1 MIDVFAALARPVKSP
16 CPPGYKMDPRRDK
29 CVPAH
34 QKLGDAPPAPTPT
47 NWTGIP
53 EPPGWKELTGGMSWP
68 PTGAF
73 PPSPPP
79 ACALA
84 PGLWPCSPWP
94 PPPPVGW
101 PAGWPWPLPFG
112 PAPGAPPPPPP
123 PVAPAPPP
131 ATTVTPEKAFPWGWV
146 VFGGLALGAGLL
158 LVGGA
163 GALAANPVSESNV
176 EHYRLAAEANIKA
189 DKAIARAKKLRGAAR
204 TAALDEAEAL
214 VRSAVEH
221 SRAAGERWITY
232 EHSSGR
238 EEIERLRGRA

>member
-1 MIDVFAALARPVKSP
+1 MIDVFSSLAQ
-16 CPPGYKMDPRRDK
+16 
-29 CVPAH
+29 PARH
-34 QKLGDAPPAPTPT
+34 LGDAPPAPTPT

-101 PAGWPWPLPFG
+101 PAGWPWPLPLG

-123 PVAPAPPP
+123 PAA
-131 ATTVTPEKAFPWGWV
+131 VTPPQTTAAPEKPFPWGWV
-146 VFGGLALGAGLL
+146 VLGGLALGAGLL
-158 LVGGA
+158 VMSGA
-163 GALAANPVSESNV
+163 GTLALNPVSESNV
-176 EHYRLAAEANIKA
+176 EHYRLAAT
-189 DKAIARAKKLRGAAR
+189 AAR
-204 TAALDEAEAL
+204 KGEEALAKAKRAIGLKRARLLHEAEQAF
-214 VRSAVEH
+214 RESIEH
-221 SRAAGERWITY
+221 NHAAGAKWMTY
-232 EHSSGR
+232 EGSAAR
-238 EEIERLRGRA
+238 EEIERLRKKA

>member
-29 CVPAH
+29 CVPVH
-34 QKLGDAPPAPTPT
+34 QKLGDAPPAPAPT

-79 ACALA
+79 ACAYA

-94 PPPPVGW
+94 PPPPPLW
-101 PAGWPWPLPFG
+101 PQGWPWPLPLG

-123 PVAPAPPP
+123 AA
-131 ATTVTPEKAFPWGWV
+131 VTPPQVPAAPEKPFPWGWV
-146 VFGGLALGAGLL
+146 VLGGLALGAGLL
-158 LVGGA
+158 VMSGA
-163 GALAANPVSESNV
+163 GALALAENPGLANKARRLHDDLEYEQAARMLDAYREVDAV
-176 EHYRLAAEANIKA
+176 EAGIVAAELGYVFDYSRGKYRLS
-189 DKAIARAKKLRGAAR
+189 D
-204 TAALDEAEAL
+204 
-214 VRSAVEH
+214 H
-221 SRAAGERWITY
+221 GEDF
-232 EHSSGR
+232 
-238 EEIERLRGRA
+238 